1 MMATRRALTAL
12 LLLVVLGAG
21 AVACSGGD
29 DESFNTV
36 GQSISGSAG
45 DGVAGGEASEGAD
58 AGGTGATVPA
68 GAEVPGVPREVIYT
82 ADLVVRVDDVEAA
95 AERARVLVTDAGGY
109 VGQQSAD
116 LEEGRHVTITLRVP
130 AAAFDDVLGGITGL
144 GEVLQRE
151 LDAQDV
157 TDQVVDLEV
166 RIANTEV
173 SAQRLRELLAEADGV
188 PNLLAI
194 ETELTN
200 RETQIEQ
207 MKGQLQVL
215 RDQVDLSTVTVRFTE
230 ERETDPEVADDLPG
244 FVKAFR
250 AGGVALANV
259 GLVLLAAVGFALPF
273 VPFVAAAW
281 FGRRWWRRRHPK
293 TPKSSAPPPGWPV
306 WPPGGAAAAGGAVPG
321 DVVPGGVVP
330 GGVVPGG
337 VAPGDPRPAPP
348 PPAPTPPP
356 SAGGDPV
363 SAPEAAR
370 GRDADPDPDPT

>member
-1 MMATRRALTAL
+1 MMATRRALPAL
-12 LLLVVLGAG
+12 LLLVTLGLG
-21 AVACSGGD
+21 AVACSG
-29 DESFNTV
+29 DEDAQFNEV
-36 GQSISGSAG
+36 GQSIPASEG
-45 DGVAGGEASEGAD
+45 DGVAGGES
-58 AGGTGATVPA
+58 GGVSDVGATVPE

-95 AERARVLVTDAGGY
+95 AERARVLVTEADGY
-109 VGQQSAD
+109 VAQQSAD

-130 AAAFDDVLGGITGL
+130 VAAFDDVLGGLTGL

-151 LDAQDV
+151 LDTQDV

-230 ERETDPEVADDLPG
+230 DRETDPEVADDLPG

-273 VPFVAAAW
+273 VPFLAAAW

-293 TPKSSAPPPGWPV
+293 TPKSSVPPPGWPG
-306 WPPGGAAAAGGAVPG
+306 WPAGGAAAAGGAVPG
-321 DVVPGGVVP
+321 GVVP
-330 GGVVPGG
+330 G
-337 VAPGDPRPAPP
+337 DSRPAPP

-356 SAGGDPV
+356 SGGVDPV
-363 SAPEAAR
+363 PPP
-370 GRDADPDPDPT
+370 GADPDPDDPDHDPT

>member
-1 MMATRRALTAL
+1 MAL
-12 LLLVVLGAG
+12 LLLGALGAG

-29 DESFNTV
+29 DESFSTV
-36 GQSISGSAG
+36 GQSISGGAG
-45 DGVAGGEASEGAD
+45 DGSSGEGAVD
-58 AGGTGATVPA
+58 DGGGGATGATVPA
-68 GAEVPGVPREVIYT
+68 GAEVPGVRREVVYT

-95 AERARVLVTDAGGY
+95 AERARDLVTEADGY
-109 VGQQSAD
+109 VAQQSAA
-116 LEEGRHVTITLRVP
+116 LEEDRHVTVTLRVP
-130 AAAFDDVLGGITGL
+130 AGAFDDVLGGLTGL
-144 GEVLQRE
+144 GEVLERE
-151 LDAQDV
+151 LDSQDV

-250 AGGVALANV
+250 SGVVALANV

-273 VPFVAAAW
+273 APFLLAAW

-293 TPKSSAPPPGWPV
+293 APTRAVVMPGWPASPTGPAPTAGSPGA
-306 WPPGGAAAAGGAVPG
+306 PPAATGL
-321 DVVPGGVVP
+321 
-330 GGVVPGG
+330 
-337 VAPGDPRPAPP
+337 APP
-348 PPAPTPPP
+348 PPAPAGEAPEPP
-356 SAGGDPV
+356 SDRQEPD
-363 SAPEAAR
+363 AP
-370 GRDADPDPDPT
+370 

>member
-1 MMATRRALTAL
+1 MMATRRVLPAL
-12 LLLVVLGAG
+12 LLLVALGGG
-21 AVACSGGD
+21 AVACSGD

-45 DGVAGGEASEGAD
+45 DGVAGGEAGGVSD
-58 AGGTGATVPA
+58 AGATVPE
-68 GAEVPGVPREVIYT
+68 GAEVPGVRREVVYQ

-116 LEEGRHVTITLRVP
+116 LEDGRHVTITLRVP
-130 AAAFDDVLGGITGL
+130 AAEFDDVLGGLTGL

-273 VPFVAAAW
+273 VPFLVAAW

-293 TPKSSAPPPGWPV
+293 TPKPSVVVSGWPAPPAGV
-306 WPPGGAAAAGGAVPG
+306 GTAGAPPAGAGL
-321 DVVPGGVVP
+321 
-330 GGVVPGG
+330 
-337 VAPGDPRPAPP
+337 APP
-348 PPAPTPPP
+348 PPAPPTPTGGEIDPP
-356 SAGGDPV
+356 IDPREPD
-363 SAPEAAR
+363 AP
-370 GRDADPDPDPT
+370 

>member
-1 MMATRRALTAL
+1 MMATRRVLSALVL
-12 LLLVVLGAG
+12 LLALGGG
-21 AVACSGGD
+21 AVACSGD
-29 DESFNTV
+29 DDASFDTV

-45 DGVAGGEASEGAD
+45 DGVQGGASGEAAD
-58 AGGTGATVPA
+58 AGATVPE

-82 ADLVVRVDDVEAA
+82 ADLVVRVDDVESA
-95 AERARVLVTDAGGY
+95 AERARDLVAEADGY
-109 VGQQSAD
+109 VAQQSAA
-116 LEEGRHVTITLRVP
+116 LEEDRHVTVTLRVP
-130 AAAFDDVLGGITGL
+130 AGAFDDVLGGLTGL
-144 GEVLQRE
+144 GEVLERE
-151 LDAQDV
+151 LDSQDV

-273 VPFVAAAW
+273 VPFLAAAW

-293 TPKSSAPPPGWPV
+293 TPKRSAPPPGRPSPPAGPV
-306 WPPGGAAAAGGAVPG
+306 PPAGAGAAGAPPAGTSL
-321 DVVPGGVVP
+321 
-330 GGVVPGG
+330 
-337 VAPGDPRPAPP
+337 APP
-348 PPAPTPPP
+348 PPAPPAPT
-356 SAGGDPV
+356 GE
-363 SAPEAAR
+363 APEPHSEPQVP
-370 GRDADPDPDPT
+370 DAP

>member
-12 LLLVVLGAG
+12 LLLVALGAG

-29 DESFNTV
+29 DESFSTV

-45 DGVAGGEASEGAD
+45 DGSSGEAAVD
-58 AGGTGATVPA
+58 AGGGGATGATVPA
-68 GAEVPGVPREVIYT
+68 GAEVPGVPREVITT
-82 ADLVVRVDDVEAA
+82 ADLVVRVDDVEVAA
-95 AERARVLVTDAGGY
+95 DQARDLATGAGGF
-109 VGQQSAD
+109 VAQQSAD
-116 LEEGRHVTITLRVP
+116 LEEGRTASITLRVP
-130 AAAFDDVLGGITGL
+130 AGTFDDLMDGLTGL
-144 GEVLQRE
+144 GEVLERE
-151 LDAQDV
+151 LGTQDV

-173 SAQRLRELLAEADGV
+173 SAQRLRELLAQADGV

-250 AGGVALANV
+250 SGAVALANV
-259 GLVLLAAVGFALPF
+259 GLVLLAAVGFSLPF
-273 VPFVAAAW
+273 APFLAAAW
-281 FGRRWWRRRHPK
+281 FGRRWWRRRRPK
-293 TPKSSAPPPGWPV
+293 APKPAAVMPGWPT
-306 WPPGGAAAAGGAVPG
+306 PPTGPAPPAGPAPATGSSGAP
-321 DVVPGGVVP
+321 PT
-330 GGVVPGG
+330 
-337 VAPGDPRPAPP
+337 APGLAPP
-348 PPAPTPPP
+348 PPTPTGEVAEPPGGRQEPDAP
-356 SAGGDPV
+356 
-363 SAPEAAR
+363 
-370 GRDADPDPDPT
+370 

>member
-1 MMATRRALTAL
+1 MT
-12 LLLVVLGAG
+12 
-21 AVACSGGD
+21 
-29 DESFNTV
+29 
-36 GQSISGSAG
+36 
-45 DGVAGGEASEGAD
+45 EAD
-58 AGGTGATVPA
+58 
-68 GAEVPGVPREVIYT
+68 
-82 ADLVVRVDDVEAA
+82 
-95 AERARVLVTDAGGY
+95 GY
-109 VGQQSAD
+109 VAQQSAD

-130 AAAFDDVLGGITGL
+130 VAAFDDVLGGLTGL

-151 LDAQDV
+151 LDTQDV

-188 PNLLAI
+188 LNLLAI

-230 ERETDPEVADDLPG
+230 DREIDPEVADDLPG

-273 VPFVAAAW
+273 VPFSWRPPVRPALVASPAPEDPEIVGPAP
-281 FGRRWWRRRHPK
+281 GLAGLAPAVRPLAS
-293 TPKSSAPPPGWPV
+293 PASAPP
-306 WPPGGAAAAGGAVPG
+306 AGDDAG
-321 DVVPGGVVP
+321 
-330 GGVVPGG
+330 
-337 VAPGDPRPAPP
+337 
-348 PPAPTPPP
+348 PPAP
-356 SAGGDPV
+356 
-363 SAPEAAR
+363 
-370 GRDADPDPDPT
+370 

>member
-1 MMATRRALTAL
+1 M
-12 LLLVVLGAG
+12 
-21 AVACSGGD
+21 ACSGGE
-29 DESFNTV
+29 ESFSTV
-36 GQSISGSAG
+36 GQSISGGAAG
-45 DGVAGGEASEGAD
+45 DGVAEESAAD

-68 GAEVPGVPREVIYT
+68 GAEVPGLPREVIYT

-95 AERARVLVTDAGGY
+95 AERARDLATEADGY
-109 VGQQSAD
+109 VAQQSAD
-116 LEEGRHVTITLRVP
+116 LEEGRHITITLRVP
-130 AAAFDDVLGGITGL
+130 VAAFDDVLGGLTGL

-230 ERETDPEVADDLPG
+230 ERETDPAVADDLPG

-250 AGGVALANV
+250 SGAVALANV

-273 VPFVAAAW
+273 APLLAAAW

-293 TPKSSAPPPGWPV
+293 NPKSSAPPPGWP
-306 WPPGGAAAAGGAVPG
+306 PPPTGPASPSGPAPTSGTSGAPPAGPG
-321 DVVPGGVVP
+321 L
-330 GGVVPGG
+330 
-337 VAPGDPRPAPP
+337 APP
-348 PPAPTPPP
+348 PPAPTGAVPEPP
-356 SAGGDPV
+356 SDRQEPD
-363 SAPEAAR
+363 AP
-370 GRDADPDPDPT
+370 